1 MIETRIRFDQQ
12 AFYALFPTEVSLV
25 LACFAVVCLFTGKTN
40 P

>member
-1 MIETRIRFDQQ
+1 MIETRIGFDQQ
-12 AFYALFPTEVSLV
+12 AFYALFPRSFIV